1 MRAQLLTTLS
11 ANMTPYGDDHALF
24 VRVLALENRLPHVYQ
39 DTPFHPAFRR
49 GETALARPSCAELF
63 TKPPQPARR

>member
-39 DTPFHPAFRR
+39 DTP
-49 GETALARPSCAELF
+49 ERPRLQAG
-63 TKPPQPARR
+63 